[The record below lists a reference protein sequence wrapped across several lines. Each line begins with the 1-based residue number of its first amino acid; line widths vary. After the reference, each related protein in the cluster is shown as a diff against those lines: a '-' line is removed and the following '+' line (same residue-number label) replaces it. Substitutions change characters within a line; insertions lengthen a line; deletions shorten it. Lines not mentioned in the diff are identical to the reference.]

1 MTKTARTA
9 ECPIPKRI
17 RKKLQVTLDPE
28 VYDQIKNSGVNASR
42 LIDRAVT
49 ALFSRI
55 DPVYILVSS
64 KEGQESVGP
73 MRFERTTSRLSA
85 GFSETEAGEAGDETR
100 GEKRAESVSGNTRV
114 FDLKDLDE
122 YLKNAI
128 PHARPKTIE
137 GVSSAWKQFLGFGEV
152 LSRKIGS
159 RRKIEE
165 ITSRIT
171 YDTITAYNRDQ
182 NTKKSGTALGY
193 VRTMLDY
200 FAKKRNDPLLSAWS
214 KSLKYTSPGTKR
226 LFAVPGEKAAI
237 VQDEVKADIL
247 TYYRHIIRDD
257 IQDTLASKKPAF
269 RNLVNLLFGITT
281 GARVEEMSRLTWEEI
296 DQGLAAGWFVIPAPS
311 TKTNTERT
319 IPIHPA
325 IKPYLELLK
334 LIYPDKP
341 FHSAMYRKTRKD
353 RNAILHLNQARN
365 YAVKYWREYGID
377 EKIRIAIMGHDEGV
391 IKKEIKKEEEEMK
404 EMEEIKT
411 AMGKVYG
418 KYTPHEIANHYHSTV
433 GKGFK
438 PIPKEVSIKKIR
450 ENLKPFFKTPQKT

>member
-1 MTKTARTA
+1 
-9 ECPIPKRI
+9 
-17 RKKLQVTLDPE
+17 
-28 VYDQIKNSGVNASR
+28 
-42 LIDRAVT
+42 
-49 ALFSRI
+49 
-55 DPVYILVSS
+55 
-64 KEGQESVGP
+64 
-73 MRFERTTSRLSA
+73 
-85 GFSETEAGEAGDETR
+85 
-100 GEKRAESVSGNTRV
+100 
-114 FDLKDLDE
+114 
-122 YLKNAI
+122 
-128 PHARPKTIE
+128 
-137 GVSSAWKQFLGFGEV
+137 LGFGEV

-214 KSLKYTSPGTKR
+214 KSLKYSSPGTKR

-237 VQDEVKADIL
+237 VKDEVRADIL

-269 RNLVNLLFGITT
+269 RNLVALLFGITT

-296 DQGLAAGWFVIPAPS
+296 DQGIAAGWFVIPAPS
-311 TKTNTERT
+311 TKTNTERA

-325 IKPYLELLK
+325 IKPYLQFLK

-341 FHSAMYRKTRKD
+341 FHSAMYRNTRKD

-391 IKKEIKKEEEEMK
+391 IKKEIEKEEEEMK

-450 ENLKPFFKTPQKT
+450 ENLKPFFKTPKKT